1 MNPNI
6 ANATLNI
13 VQTYG
18 EQRVS
23 FVLANTLHQL
33 SKDGR
38 FSERNKQWGKTI
50 KIPENIRQGVDLN
63 RDYIINSHPA
73 VLNVFIDLIRK
84 EFRDRNLE
92 ETLDAR
98 VAHITENTKDL
109 KRKVMREPGIL
120 LIKSISRRNIFP
132 DETRTVW
139 IRSGRYYSS

>member
-1 MNPNI
+1 M
-6 ANATLNI
+6 
-13 VQTYG
+13 
-18 EQRVS
+18 
-23 FVLANTLHQL
+23 
-33 SKDGR
+33 
-38 FSERNKQWGKTI
+38 
-50 KIPENIRQGVDLN
+50 N

-98 VAHITENTKDL
+98 VAHITENTKGF
-109 KRKVMREPGIL
+109 EAEGHEGTWYT